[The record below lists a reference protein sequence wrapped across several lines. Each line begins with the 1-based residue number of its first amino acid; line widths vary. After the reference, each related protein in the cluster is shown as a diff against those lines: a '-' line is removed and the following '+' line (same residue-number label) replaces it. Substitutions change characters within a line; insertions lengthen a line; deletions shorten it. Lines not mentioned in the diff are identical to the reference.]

1 MRKRVLTPVLLCAA
15 LAACSGDGTGPG
27 GGELTRA
34 EAEAINRAILAL
46 GSGVAQGGTSQ
57 AQASRAAAAAP
68 NSFTY
73 DFNTT
78 APCKPSG
85 SVALAGHMSGSFDDQ
100 AQTAQLQADVAV
112 RHQACEVPT
121 DDGGTIR
128 LTGDPRIDV
137 GLNAASNAGGVT
149 ALRVTERGAFTWA
162 KGAGSSGRCTV
173 DVTAELVAG
182 TQNVHVF
189 GSFCGF
195 TFDEVGPIS

>member
-15 LAACSGDGTGPG
+15 LAACGGDGTGPG

-46 GSGVAQGGTSQ
+46 GSGVAEGGASQ
-57 AQASRAAAAAP
+57 AQASRAAAGAP
-68 NSFTY
+68 STFTF
-73 DFNTT
+73 DFDTT
-78 APCKPSG
+78 EPCRPSG
-85 SVALAGHMSGSFDDQ
+85 TVALAGRMSGSFDDQ
-100 AQTAQLQADVAV
+100 AQTAQLQADIAV

-128 LTGDPRIDV
+128 LTGDPRIDL
-137 GLNAASNAGGVT
+137 GLNAASNASGLT
-149 ALRVTERGAFTWA
+149 AFRITERGAFTWS
-162 KGAGSSGRCTV
+162 KGASSGRCTV

-182 TQNVHVF
+182 TQNIHVF

-195 TFDEVGPIS
+195 TFDEVGPID